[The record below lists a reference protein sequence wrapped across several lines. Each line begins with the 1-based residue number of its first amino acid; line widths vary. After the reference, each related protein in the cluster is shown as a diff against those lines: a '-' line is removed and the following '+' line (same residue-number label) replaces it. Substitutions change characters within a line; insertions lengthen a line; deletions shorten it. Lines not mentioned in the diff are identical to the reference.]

1 MSAELHAK
9 GQGRRDSDRAAIL
22 LLAMDDAMA
31 ASLLARLE
39 PHELHLLGERMVGL
53 GEIGSEAIAM
63 AVAGFVTRCET
74 QGLAAHDRVGQVR
87 SMMNRAVGETK
98 AAGVIERIAPSAS
111 TAPALDLARW
121 LSPAVLLALI
131 GDEHPQVIA
140 LLLVQLDPDTAA
152 EVLHG
157 LSPELQPQVVH
168 RIAALGP
175 VGPEA
180 LALLDALL
188 AERIAAT
195 AGNEVFAL
203 GGAREA
209 ADIVNAAHRSVAQ
222 RVIPALAK
230 LDKALAKQI
239 ESEMFTF
246 EQLYALDD
254 KAMGTLL
261 REVESET
268 LIMALKGIAP
278 ELRDPFLGAMSSRA
292 ADGVRDEIEA
302 RGRMRRSDALE
313 AQKAMIATARR
324 LAASGDIS
332 FGAGDDDYV

>member
-1 MSAELHAK
+1 MSAEPLAN
-9 GQGRRDSDRAAIL
+9 GQARRDSDRAAIL

-53 GEIGSEAIAM
+53 GEIGSEAIVM

-98 AAGVIERIAPSAS
+98 AAGVIERIAPSA
-111 TAPALDLARW
+111 APALDLARW
-121 LSPAVLLALI
+121 LSPAVLLSLI
-131 GDEHPQVIA
+131 GDEHPQVTA
-140 LLLVQLDPDTAA
+140 LLLVQLDPETAA

-157 LSPELQPQVVH
+157 LAPELQPQVVH

-302 RGRMRRSDALE
+302 RGRMRRSEALE

-324 LAASGDIS
+324 LAASGEIS

>member
-1 MSAELHAK
+1 MSAEAFA
-9 GQGRRDSDRAAIL
+9 RRDSDRAAIL
-22 LLAMDDAMA
+22 LLALDDGIA

-39 PHELHLLGERMVGL
+39 PAELRVLGERMVEL
-53 GEIGSEAIAM
+53 GEIGTEAIAM

-74 QGLAAHDRVGQVR
+74 QGLAAHDRLGQVR
-87 SMMNRAVGETK
+87 SMMTRAVGATK
-98 AAGVIERIAPSAS
+98 AAGVIERIAPQASA
-111 TAPALDLARW
+111 APALDLARW
-121 LSPAVLLALI
+121 LTPAVLLSLI

-140 LLLVQLDPDTAA
+140 LLLVQIEPETAA

-157 LSPELQPQVVH
+157 LAAEVQPQVVH

-195 AGNEVFAL
+195 AGSEVFAM

-230 LDKALAKQI
+230 FDKALARQI

-254 KAMGTLL
+254 KAMGALL

-302 RGRMRRSDALE
+302 RGRMRRSEALE
-313 AQKAMIATARR
+313 AQKAMIASARR

>member
-1 MSAELHAK
+1 MSAEIPS
-9 GQGRRDSDRAAIL
+9 RRDSDRAAIL
-22 LLAMDDAMA
+22 LLALDDNIA
-31 ASLLARLE
+31 ASLLSRLE
-39 PHELHLLGERMVGL
+39 PHELRLLGERMVEL
-53 GEIGSEAIAM
+53 GEIGTEAIAM

-74 QGLAAHDRVGQVR
+74 QGLAAHDRLGQVR
-87 SMMNRAVGETK
+87 AMMTRAVGETK
-98 AAGVIERIAPSAS
+98 AAGVIERIAPEAS

-121 LSPAVLLALI
+121 LSPAVLLSLVA
-131 GDEHPQVIA
+131 DEHPQVIA
-140 LLLVQLDPDTAA
+140 LLLVQISPETAA

-157 LSPELQPQVVH
+157 LAPDVQPQVIQ

-180 LALLDALL
+180 LAMLDALL
-188 AERIAAT
+188 AERISAT
-195 AGNEVFAL
+195 AGSGVFAM

-222 RVIPALAK
+222 RVLPALARV
-230 LDKALAKQI
+230 DKTLARQI

-254 KAMGTLL
+254 RSMGTLL

-268 LIMALKGIAP
+268 LIMALKGIDE
-278 ELRDPFLGAMSSRA
+278 ELRQPFLGAMSSRA

-324 LAASGDIS
+324 LAANGDIS
-332 FGAGDDDYV
+332 FGASDDEYV

>member
-1 MSAELHAK
+1 MSAPALANGHA
-9 GQGRRDSDRAAIL
+9 RRDTYRAAIL

-39 PHELHLLGERMVGL
+39 PYELHQLGERMVGL

-98 AAGVIERIAPSAS
+98 AAGLIERIAPAASA
-111 TAPALDLARW
+111 APALDLARW

-140 LLLVQLDPDTAA
+140 LLLVQLDPETAA

-157 LSPELQPQVVH
+157 LAPELQPQVVH

-195 AGNEVFAL
+195 AGSEVFAL

-230 LDKALAKQI
+230 FDKALAKQI
-239 ESEMFTF
+239 
-246 EQLYALDD
+246 
-254 KAMGTLL
+254 
-261 REVESET
+261 
-268 LIMALKGIAP
+268 
-278 ELRDPFLGAMSSRA
+278 
-292 ADGVRDEIEA
+292 
-302 RGRMRRSDALE
+302 
-313 AQKAMIATARR
+313 
-324 LAASGDIS
+324 
-332 FGAGDDDYV
+332 